1 MASPPRSTRS
11 RTRALRRL
19 SNEKPKPIEPTSVSE
34 DTPTDSVDASEEEGQ
49 WEDVSEAQEETNTP
63 SKPSRRDSASP
74 VSIRRPTLSTPRRRK
89 RVRNGLTPTH
99 KLLTASGVIIN
110 SDANTPTKE
119 GTPIPPEVKREES
132 PQSDTLF
139 QDERKSPQPNT
150 LEHKSPDPTP
160 PTRAQS
166 VPIFSKEDLVDG
178 AVQSVSFSSRYLF
191 DVCRTALVLLRKPL
205 GFLLFFYLLASA
217 LSIISQTLREAF
229 APICWLPF
237 ISSSLMCQP
246 IQVMPPPNVNYP
258 ALMEAETKTFE
269 QLLDEASGGSA
280 LSLEVKKAE
289 MATSDLVTL
298 VHLSSLTSKETIAR
312 MLLDFVEDAKKT
324 GRRLQKLHSKVGG
337 AVDTIMAV
345 NDHALRTIEKAN
357 DKNGILSFDV
367 IPWIE
372 QRKTRVVTATFND
385 AMNTLSSQ
393 VERLI
398 IEAEVNIENLNDL
411 EERLNALNELVA
423 REVEGVEGDR
433 EELLA
438 LLWTMLGGHRKE
450 LKNFNKNLAILKN
463 VKTYRNQARLHVTA
477 TLQTLQSLSEDMEE
491 MRERVATPGLVG
503 ERIPLEVQMKSIQF
517 GLDRLKEN
525 RMRARRSHEAAVQ
538 AVTGLGMNEIDA

>member
-19 SNEKPKPIEPTSVSE
+19 SNEKPKPIEPISVSE